1 MIESEPP
8 GNVVV
13 VNVTVPLEEVIVPL
27 PSVTPPLVIVMVPV
41 GPTGTEAVIVTDWPK
56 VLEPLV
62 VTVTDGVALLTTWT
76 STAELSE
83 FNCAVILCDPTDR
96 VDVVNVAVVPVITPL
111 PIKLGPSKKLM
122 IPLLVAGIVAVKVT
136 VCL

>member
-1 MIESEPP
+1 MIESEPT

-13 VNVTVPLEEVIVPL
+13 VTVTVPLEEVIVPL

-56 VLEPLV
+56 ILEPEVL
-62 VTVTDGVALLTTWT
+62 TVTDGVALLTTWT
-76 STAELSE
+76 STPELSE

-111 PIKLGPSKKLM
+111 PK
-122 IPLLVAGIVAVKVT
+122 
-136 VCL
+136 